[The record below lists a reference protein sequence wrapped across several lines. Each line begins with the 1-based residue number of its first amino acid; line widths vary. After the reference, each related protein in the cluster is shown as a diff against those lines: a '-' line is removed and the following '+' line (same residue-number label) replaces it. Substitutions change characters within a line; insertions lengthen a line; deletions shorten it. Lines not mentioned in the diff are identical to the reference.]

1 MTDQRA
7 DLLNQTAISVMQAAA
22 AGLITREPVQIF
34 SAQPIVGPRAGAICL
49 HAGLATRS
57 LFRALSADN
66 AATAR
71 QFFSWHFTGD
81 PSVYLDGPALRME
94 ATWPAE
100 LAQNFIR
107 LRAICRQPKGD
118 GRWVLGINEVGQN
131 VIGCLNNNT
140 PNWLLGGTTGS
151 GKTVA
156 LLAAG
161 LQLSWDPSIR
171 QVLIDGKMGAGL
183 GPLANL
189 PGVVGPLAT
198 DVATARDALGWVHTE
213 LKHRYQVIAAEGE
226 QAAQRFPRLV
236 ILFDE
241 FQEFTHDVA
250 VDELLRR
257 IVSRGRAARIHTLLA
272 TQHPT
277 ISAFG
282 KDGSTKRNLPGR
294 IALKVLDAKAS
305 EVIVGAP
312 IPRADRLSGAGDA
325 YIIGSSIHR
334 TQLVL
339 VDHRDLDQAER
350 QPPTLETWPEFGPDD
365 IGQEP
370 MVQWSY
376 TGEQLAYGLAS
387 AYRGHGRPRLQD
399 ALEKAGM
406 GRPGSTRASR
416 LLRLCRE
423 QLEVMEELGLGLTEV
438 PPRPFME
445 SEGAQPGQIIDVVPL
460 LSD

>member
-1 MTDQRA
+1 M
-7 DLLNQTAISVMQAAA
+7 
-22 AGLITREPVQIF
+22 
-34 SAQPIVGPRAGAICL
+34 
-49 HAGLATRS
+49 
-57 LFRALSADN
+57 
-66 AATAR
+66 
-71 QFFSWHFTGD
+71 
-81 PSVYLDGPALRME
+81 
-94 ATWPAE
+94 
-100 LAQNFIR
+100 
-107 LRAICRQPKGD
+107 
-118 GRWVLGINEVGQN
+118 
-131 VIGCLNNNT
+131 
-140 PNWLLGGTTGS
+140 
-151 GKTVA
+151 
-156 LLAAG
+156 
-161 LQLSWDPSIR
+161 
-171 QVLIDGKMGAGL
+171 
-183 GPLANL
+183 
-189 PGVVGPLAT
+189 
-198 DVATARDALGWVHTE
+198 HTE
-213 LKHRYQVIAAEGE
+213 LKRRYQIIAAEGE

-241 FQEFTHDVA
+241 FQEFTHDGV

-277 ISAFG
+277 IAAFG
-282 KDGSTKRNLPGR
+282 KDSSTKRNLPGR
-294 IALKVLDAKAS
+294 VALKVLDAKAS
-305 EVIVGAP
+305 EVIIGAP

-325 YIIGSSIHR
+325 YTIGRSIHR

-350 QPPTLETWPEFGPDD
+350 QPLTLETWPEFGPDD

-370 MVQWSY
+370 MVQWGY
-376 TGEQLAYGLAS
+376 TGEELAYSLAS

-423 QLEVMEELGLGLTEV
+423 QLEVMEELGLGLTDIL
-438 PPRPFME
+438 PRPFME